1 MSITLGTI
9 LGNRIVS
16 FALAPICRHNRIFKG
31 QYNLLYGTLSLM
43 AKSALTWRERER
55 EREEGGGGEG
65 WWFFH
70 GFSSTGLLICGF
82 NVILFRS

>member
-16 FALAPICRHNRIFKG
+16 FALAPIFRHSRIFKG

-43 AKSALTWRERER
+43 AKSALNWKERRGGER
-55 EREEGGGGEG
+55 GGGGG
-65 WWFFH
+65 GLVVLSWFVLYRFVSMWIQCH
-70 GFSSTGLLICGF
+70 SL
-82 NVILFRS
+82 

>member
-43 AKSALTWRERER
+43 AKSALNWKER
-55 EREEGGGGEG
+55 GGGGG
-65 WWFFH
+65 
-70 GFSSTGLLICGF
+70 GGGGCSLMVCPLQVC
-82 NVILFRS
+82 

>member
-55 EREEGGGGEG
+55 ERRGGGGVRG
-65 WWFFH
+65 GGSFMVFP
-70 GFSSTGLLICGF
+70 LQVC
-82 NVILFRS
+82 

>member
-31 QYNLLYGTLSLM
+31 QYKRLYGILSLM
-43 AKSALTWRERER
+43 AKSALNWKERGE
-55 EREEGGGGEG
+55 GGEG
-65 WWFFH
+65 WWFSH
-70 GFSSTGLLICGF
+70 GLSSIGLLVCGF
-82 NVILFRS
+82 NVILIRS